1 MRKVAFLPD
10 AFADFNYWMREDRT
24 IAKRIADL
32 IRDIDRD
39 PFNGIGKVEPLRGD
53 LSGLWS
59 RRIDQEHRL
68 VYSVNDSEILIY
80 SCRFHYS
87 K

>member
-10 AFADFNYWMREDRT
+10 AFEQLNFWMREDRK
-24 IAKRIADL
+24 ISKRIADL

-39 PFNGIGKVEPLRGD
+39 PFNGIGKVEPLRGN
-53 LSGLWS
+53 LAGLWS
-59 RRIDQEHRL
+59 RRITEEHRL
-68 VYSVNDSEILIY
+68 VYSVSEDEILIY

-87 K
+87 R

>member
-10 AFADFNYWMREDRT
+10 AFEHFNFWLREDRK
-24 IAKRIADL
+24 IVKRIADL

-53 LSGLWS
+53 LAGLWS

-68 VYSVNDSEILIY
+68 VYSVSDDEILIY

>member
-10 AFADFNYWMREDRT
+10 AFEHLNFWMREDRK
-24 IAKRIADL
+24 ISKRIADL

-39 PFNGIGKVEPLRGD
+39 PFNGIGKAEPLRGN
-53 LSGLWS
+53 LAGLWS
-59 RRIDQEHRL
+59 RRITEEHRL
-68 VYSVNDSEILIY
+68 VYSVSEDEILIY

-87 K
+87 R